1 MKKKSGHRRRTKV
14 VRRSR
19 KNLRRTVKRKSVGK
33 SRRRPTRRYS
43 RVQRGGLTEEELK
56 ELKVK
61 ANSGVINAMKSLYK
75 HYYYTRIDNNALKYL
90 QQAATAGDAEA
101 QYNLGC
107 MYEYGEN
114 VQGYIGVV
122 RDDAKAVELYQ
133 LAADQGHA
141 GAQYNLGNM
150 FREGKGVVRDD
161 AKAVELYQL
170 AAAQGDAEAQYNLGM
185 MFAKGEGVAQDDAE
199 ALKYFK
205 LVLKNVQL
213 KKAVLGKWLEY
224 VSDNIYSIMSGDS
237 DFYNNDD
244 DVKTFQYEMGKELG
258 NTVKAV
264 RWYEL
269 ASEQGH
275 AGAQFA
281 LGRLFLFNYFG
292 NTDFGKAFKYLYLAA
307 DQGYPEAEYYVGEM
321 YQDGKGVKKN
331 EKEALRFYR
340 LAAFHNKINRINEKN
355 NPKPPNPYTP

>member
-114 VQGYIGVV
+114 VQGYI
-122 RDDAKAVELYQ
+122 
-133 LAADQGHA
+133 
-141 GAQYNLGNM
+141 
-150 FREGKGVVRDD
+150 GVVRDD

-292 NTDFGKAFKYLYLAA
+292 NTDFGKAF
-307 DQGYPEAEYYVGEM
+307 
-321 YQDGKGVKKN
+321 
-331 EKEALRFYR
+331 
-340 LAAFHNKINRINEKN
+340 
-355 NPKPPNPYTP
+355 